1 MIERLPEPLLRVEE
15 LRVRYPGASGPTV
28 AVDGV
33 SLTIS
38 QGETVALVGES
49 GSGKSTLA
57 HAVIGLRTGAERT
70 GGRIVFDGERID
82 DAPQRVLRRIRG
94 ARIGLVPQD
103 PGTAL
108 NPVLRI
114 GDQVA
119 EALRIHG
126 RATRRTAAARAVD
139 ILTAAGLDR
148 PELRAR
154 QYPQD
159 LSGGQ
164 RQRVLIGIA
173 LACGPQL
180 IIADEPTSALDVTVQ
195 RHILDHLATRT
206 AESGTAVLLI
216 THDLGVAADRADRI
230 IVMRGGQI
238 VETGA
243 TAEVLTTPR
252 HDYTRQLLASAPSLD
267 TLAHHPSPIVIP
279 ARTWPESV
287 GEVPAKSTP
296 GPGNVS
302 APGPGNVSMPGPGNV
317 SMPGPGNASTPG
329 PGNVSALGLE
339 SGTTPGAAVESAVG
353 LREPGKAVR
362 PLLSAHGLRKT
373 FQVGPRTALIA
384 VDDVSLHIDRGET
397 LGVVGESGSGKTT
410 AARILARLERADS
423 GTVIFDGQELG
434 GLRGARL
441 RAVRRRVQ
449 VVYQNPYASLNPRLR
464 VGDIIAEPLRA
475 FGIGDRDARRERVA
489 ELLEQVA
496 LPVGYGERRPD
507 ELSGGQ
513 RQRVAIARA
522 LAPRPE
528 LVVLDEPVSALD
540 VSVQAQILDL
550 LERLRAELGPAYL
563 FITHDLAVV
572 RRIADR
578 VAVMRAGRIVE
589 TAPTA
594 ELFDY
599 PRHEYTRELLSA
611 IPGTARTLT
620 ARPAPIERTA

>member
-15 LRVRYPGASGPTV
+15 LRVRYPGAGGPTV

-38 QGETVALVGES
+38 RGETVALVGES

-126 RATRRTAAARAVD
+126 RATRRTAAARAVE

-164 RQRVLIGIA
+164 RQRALIGIA

-206 AESGTAVLLI
+206 AASGTAVLLI

-230 IVMRGGQI
+230 IVMHGGRI
-238 VETGA
+238 VEIGT

-252 HDYTRQLLASAPSLD
+252 HDYTRQLLASAPGLD
-267 TLAHHPSPIVIP
+267 TPIHPSPTVIP
-279 ARTWPESV
+279 ACFQPESTS
-287 GEVPAKSTP
+287 EIPAKSTP
-296 GPGNVS
+296 GSGD
-302 APGPGNVSMPGPGNV
+302 
-317 SMPGPGNASTPG
+317 ASTPG
-329 PGNVSALGLE
+329 SRGASVLGPGGVGA
-339 SGTTPGAAVESAVG
+339 PGAGGEGAAGPSEG
-353 LREPGKAVR
+353 VR
-362 PLLSAHGLRKT
+362 PLVSAQGLRKA
-373 FQVGPRTALIA
+373 FRVGGRTALTA
-384 VDDVSLHIDRGET
+384 VDGVSLHIDRGET

-410 AARILARLERADS
+410 TARILARLERADS
-423 GTVIFDGQELG
+423 GSVTFDGQELG

-441 RAVRRRVQ
+441 REVRRRIQ

-464 VGDIIAEPLRA
+464 VGEIIAEPLRA
-475 FGIGDRDARRERVA
+475 FGVGDRAARRERVA
-489 ELLEQVA
+489 ELLDQVA
-496 LPVGYGERRPD
+496 LPVGYGERRPG

-594 ELFDY
+594 ELFDS

>member
-15 LRVRYPGASGPTV
+15 LRVRYPGAGGPTV

-119 EALRIHG
+119 ETLRIHG
-126 RATRRTAAARAVD
+126 RATRRTAAARAVE

-230 IVMRGGQI
+230 IVMHGGRI
-238 VETGA
+238 VETGT

-267 TLAHHPSPIVIP
+267 IPIDSSPTVIP
-279 ARTWPESV
+279 ACFRPESTS
-287 GEVPAKSTP
+287 EIPAKSTP
-296 GPGNVS
+296 GSRGASVLGLGDASALGLGSASTPSPGGASALRPGNVS
-302 APGPGNVSMPGPGNV
+302 APGAGG
-317 SMPGPGNASTPG
+317 
-329 PGNVSALGLE
+329 E
-339 SGTTPGAAVESAVG
+339 GAAGPSEV
-353 LREPGKAVR
+353 LR
-362 PLLSAHGLRKT
+362 PLVSAHGLRKT
-373 FQVGPRTALIA
+373 FRVGGRTTLTA
-384 VDDVSLHIDRGET
+384 VDGVSLHIDRGET

-410 AARILARLERADS
+410 TARILARLERPDS
-423 GTVIFDGQELG
+423 GTVTFDGQELG

-441 RAVRRRVQ
+441 RDVRRRVQ

-475 FGIGDRDARRERVA
+475 FGIGDRAARRERVA
-489 ELLEQVA
+489 ELLDQVA
-496 LPVGYGERRPD
+496 LPVGYGERRPG

-578 VAVMRAGRIVE
+578 VAVMRAGRILE
-589 TAPTA
+589 TAQTA
-594 ELFDY
+594 ELFDS

>member
-15 LRVRYPGASGPTV
+15 LRVRYPGAGGPTV

-38 QGETVALVGES
+38 RGETVALVGES

-126 RATRRTAAARAVD
+126 RATRRTAAARAVE

-154 QYPQD
+154 QYPQN

-230 IVMRGGQI
+230 IVMHGGRI
-238 VETGA
+238 VETGT

-252 HDYTRQLLASAPSLD
+252 HDYTRQLLASAPGLD
-267 TLAHHPSPIVIP
+267 TLIHPSPNIIP
-279 ARTWPESV
+279 ACFRPESTS
-287 GEVPAKSTP
+287 EIPAKSTP
-296 GPGNVS
+296 GSGD
-302 APGPGNVSMPGPGNV
+302 
-317 SMPGPGNASTPG
+317 ASTPG
-329 PGNVSALGLE
+329 SRGASVLGPGGVGA
-339 SGTTPGAAVESAVG
+339 PGAGVEGAAGPSEG
-353 LREPGKAVR
+353 VR
-362 PLLSAHGLRKT
+362 PLVSAQGLRKA
-373 FQVGPRTALIA
+373 FRVGGRTALTA
-384 VDDVSLHIDRGET
+384 VDGVSLHIDRGET

-410 AARILARLERADS
+410 TARILARLERADS
-423 GTVIFDGQELG
+423 GSVTFDGQELG

-441 RAVRRRVQ
+441 REVRRRIQ

-464 VGDIIAEPLRA
+464 VGEIIAEPLRA
-475 FGIGDRDARRERVA
+475 FGVGDRAARRERVA
-489 ELLEQVA
+489 ELLDQVA
-496 LPVGYGERRPD
+496 LPVGYGERRPG

-594 ELFDY
+594 ELFDS

>member
-15 LRVRYPGASGPTV
+15 LRVRYPGAGGPTV

-119 EALRIHG
+119 ETLRIHG
-126 RATRRTAAARAVD
+126 RATRRTAAARAVE

-230 IVMRGGQI
+230 IVMHGGRI
-238 VETGA
+238 VETGT

-267 TLAHHPSPIVIP
+267 TPTRPSPTVIP
-279 ARTWPESV
+279 SGSGSASV
-287 GEVPAKSTP
+287 P
-296 GPGNVS
+296 GLGRLVS
-302 APGPGNVSMPGPGNV
+302 A
-317 SMPGPGNASTPG
+317 
-329 PGNVSALGLE
+329 E
-339 SGTTPGAAVESAVG
+339 
-353 LREPGKAVR
+353 
-362 PLLSAHGLRKT
+362 GLRKT
-373 FQVGPRTALIA
+373 FRVGGRTTLAA
-384 VDDVSLHIDRGET
+384 VDGVSLHIDRGET

-410 AARILARLERADS
+410 TARILARLERPDS
-423 GTVIFDGQELG
+423 GTVTFDGQELG

-441 RAVRRRVQ
+441 RDVRRRVQ

-475 FGIGDRDARRERVA
+475 FGIGDRAARRERVA
-489 ELLEQVA
+489 ELLDQVA
-496 LPVGYGERRPD
+496 LPVGYGERRPG

-578 VAVMRAGRIVE
+578 VAVMRAGRILE
-589 TAPTA
+589 TAQTA
-594 ELFDY
+594 ELFDS